1 MEGVNFL
8 PVEVISR
15 QADKKLQRQLRA
27 ILRAVCVLVFFFIFA
42 ESGYFAFSYL
52 TADTTIPESLQAEF
66 LQAQRQKAHMGN
78 SLELMRRAAR
88 EDRRVLER
96 VDKLSQLKPE
106 SVRFLKVDISD
117 SGSGVIEGYGSNAAL
132 FNQYT
137 DRINQEGELFSKAVV
152 ERIAAGTGA
161 QEPVKTFTIRVQ

>member
-1 MEGVNFL
+1 
-8 PVEVISR
+8 
-15 QADKKLQRQLRA
+15 
-27 ILRAVCVLVFFFIFA
+27 
-42 ESGYFAFSYL
+42 
-52 TADTTIPESLQAEF
+52 
-66 LQAQRQKAHMGN
+66 MGN

-88 EDRRVLER
+88 EDRHVLER